1 MQAPAAASV
10 QSIVTTLR
18 ETVLAGAATTAAVR
32 QSSASAARRGEF
44 MRASVSRSRIPG
56 NWPDYESE
64 RPGAPRG
71 PPPRL
76 PEHPTQLRQVVVG
89 DVRFAAQ
96 TLCFGYCV
104 RAVPLDRVTCA
115 RRSIQVFLLE
125 LIGLGSVEL
134 LRRRIDAAPG
144 TAASGQRGSHQ

>member
-64 RPGAPRG
+64 RPGSTA
-71 PPPRL
+71 
-76 PEHPTQLRQVVVG
+76 
-89 DVRFAAQ
+89 
-96 TLCFGYCV
+96 
-104 RAVPLDRVTCA
+104 RA
-115 RRSIQVFLLE
+115 
-125 LIGLGSVEL
+125 
-134 LRRRIDAAPG
+134 AAPI
-144 TAASGQRGSHQ
+144 T